1 MMRLF
6 LDLTPVIL
14 IVVTIIVC
22 WHRGFI
28 RSILGAAKSLI
39 AVIVTYLFGERAS
52 AWLAEHVVGERVTNY
67 VHTRFLAMHE
77 QGAEVFDLA
86 HIVENLPGWLNVLF
100 ERTDASSSATGTGYM
115 GMSEASGEQLYDMAQ
130 SFSAPITNVISD
142 FLGYS
147 AIFLVAMLLLT
158 LLAFLLGKIADL
170 PVIRTCDRLLGFLL
184 GLVSAALY
192 ASVFAV
198 LIFAVFSMIEGA
210 NEGFRFHEIMEQ
222 TMLFKYVYEY
232 NIFRFVFGI
241 G

>member
-1 MMRLF
+1 MRLF
-6 LDLTPVIL
+6 LDLAPAIL
-14 IVVTIIVC
+14 IAVTVIVC
-22 WHRGFI
+22 WSRGFI
-28 RSILGAAKSLI
+28 RSMLGVAKTLI
-39 AVIVTYLFGERAS
+39 AVIVTYLFGGRVS
-52 AWLAEHVVGERVTNY
+52 AWLAEQLIGDRITNY

-86 HIVENLPGWLNVLF
+86 HIVENLPNWLKVLMQH
-100 ERTDASSSATGTGYM
+100 TDTSSATGTDYSGI
-115 GMSEASGEQLYDMAQ
+115 SEASGEQLYDMAQ
-130 SFSAPITNVISD
+130 SFAAPITNVISD

-147 AIFLVAMLLLT
+147 AVFLVAMLILT
-158 LLAFLLGKIADL
+158 LLAFILGKIADL

-184 GLVSAALY
+184 GLVCAALY
-192 ASVFAV
+192 VSVFAI